1 MAEERKVILER
12 EYIVP
17 LREEWLKAPRYKRGK
32 KALKTLKSFIAKHM
46 KVYDRDLDKIKVD
59 IILNNEVLFRG
70 VKKPL
75 GKVKVKAIKY
85 DDGIVVVKLVDL
97 PKHIE
102 FELARKARQEALK
115 LKEGKA
121 EEKPAKEEK
130 KEVETAEK
138 AEDAKEKK
146 ESSKL
151 ETEQFEKSKA
161 KEAEHTSKTSGEAP
175 KIQRKALKR

>member
-85 DDGIVVVKLVDL
+85 DDGIVVVKLVNL

-102 FELARKARQEALK
+102 FELARKARQEVEK
-115 LKEGKA
+115 LTEAKT
-121 EEKPAKEEK
+121 EEKPVKEEEK
-130 KEVETAEK
+130 KEET
-138 AEDAKEKK
+138 EDAKEKK